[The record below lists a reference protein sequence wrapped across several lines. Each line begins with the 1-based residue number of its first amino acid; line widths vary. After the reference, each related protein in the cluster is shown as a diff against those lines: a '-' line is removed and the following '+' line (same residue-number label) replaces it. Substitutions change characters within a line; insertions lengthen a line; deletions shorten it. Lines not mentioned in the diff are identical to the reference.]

1 MRGGA
6 PSSFGRARSG
16 ASAVLMRGVL
26 APRAGFP
33 QPAGPTRPARPAAA
47 SGRPVPTS
55 VSYLPPEFPGSIIG
69 GKFWIHPTQPK
80 DVCGTLYYILPSTG
94 FNCITIVLPVC
105 YTGVNAK

>member
-1 MRGGA
+1 MAMPNSEDRERQAYHVREKGE
-6 PSSFGRARSG
+6 SEYFGRF
-16 ASAVLMRGVL
+16 LM
-26 APRAGFP
+26 
-33 QPAGPTRPARPAAA
+33 T
-47 SGRPVPTS
+47 
-55 VSYLPPEFPGSIIG
+55 PEFPGSIIG